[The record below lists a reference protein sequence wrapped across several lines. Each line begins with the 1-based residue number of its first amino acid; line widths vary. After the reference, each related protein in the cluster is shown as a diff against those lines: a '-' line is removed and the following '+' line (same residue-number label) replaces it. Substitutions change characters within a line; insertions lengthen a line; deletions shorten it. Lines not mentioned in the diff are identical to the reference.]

1 MKIGVQG
8 FKLPRKQQSDELPSF
23 EVYELGKNATQL
35 KTFTRKLWLPR
46 LQVWQLLPCPLPC
59 LKLCQTLHNFWCC
72 ERAACY
78 APSILSPASKGRPE
92 WGQGKGQKLLLSETI
107 IWGRYLY
114 CSKSLKKHWHANQN
128 QPKNWWSTG
137 MMKIQNVIRAQHCI
151 PLPLPPT
158 PKSMINL
165 KDNTEGRKE
174 IQQWCRRLQ
183 LCVCVHR
190 HITVVIK
197 QRQQGKC
204 SDAKNKTKQK
214 IVKMNTKQATI
225 LWGKRNVNFPRPVL

>member
-35 KTFTRKLWLPR
+35 KIFTRKLWLPR
-46 LQVWQLLPCPLPC
+46 CRPGNSSPAPTPT
-59 LKLCQTLHNFWCC
+59 QTLHNFWCC

-107 IWGRYLY
+107 VWGRYLY

-128 QPKNWWSTG
+128 QLKNWWSTG
-137 MMKIQNVIRAQHCI
+137 MMKIQNIIRALMAQHCI
-151 PLPLPPT
+151 SLPLPPT

-174 IQQWCRRLQ
+174 VQQWCRCLQ
-183 LCVCVHR
+183 LCVYVHI

-197 QRQQGKC
+197 QRQQGKF
-204 SDAKNKTKQK
+204 SDAKNKNK
-214 IVKMNTKQATI
+214 ILKMNTKQATI